1 MGITDPDPTN
11 PSADIAFMR
20 AALELAAKAADRG
33 EVPVGAVVVRDGQ
46 VVGEGHNRPIGL
58 NDPTGHA
65 EILAL
70 RDAGQRLGNY
80 RLPGCQLFVSLE
92 PCAMCAGAIQHA
104 RISRVVYGAADPKT
118 GACGSAV
125 DLFANDTLNHHT
137 SVVSGVMADE
147 CAALLQRFFAQRRS
161 R

>member
-1 MGITDPDPTN
+1 
-11 PSADIAFMR
+11 MR
-20 AALELAAKAADRG
+20 AALVLAKKAAELG
-33 EVPVGAVVVRDGQ
+33 EVPVGAVVVHEGDII
-46 VVGEGHNRPIGL
+46 GEGHNRPIGL

-80 RLPGCQLFVSLE
+80 RLPGCELFVSLE

-104 RISRVVYGAADPKT
+104 RISRVVYGAPDLKT

-125 DLFANDTLNHHT
+125 DLFANEKLNHHT
-137 SVVSGVMADE
+137 SVISGLLADE
-147 CAALLQRFFAQRRS
+147 SVALLQAFFAQRRA